1 MTNIHS
7 YKELLEEK
15 QRLTLL
21 LAERKVLVKAEF
33 EDIKEKLKPVTAAWE
48 WVHKLTSKDKSNPLV
63 TAGIDIGVNLLLKKV
78 VLRNAGFIMKLV
90 MPFIVKNF
98 LSHEVAEDEN
108 LFTKIKGLFKGGN
121 FFTNLKKQFTPHQ
134 PA

>member
-33 EDIKEKLKPVTAAWE
+33 EDIKEKLKPAKAAWG
-48 WVHKLTSKDKSNPLV
+48 WIQKLTSKDASNPLL
-63 TAGIDIGVNLLLKKV
+63 TAGIDVGVNILLKKV
-78 VLRNAGFIMKLV
+78 FLRNAGFIIKLV
-90 MPFIVKNF
+90 MPFVVKNF
-98 LSHEVAEDEN
+98 LSHEVAEKEN
-108 LFTKIKGLFKGGN
+108 IFTRMGGLFKGN
-121 FFTNLKKQFTPHQ
+121 FFKNIKEQFTPHQ

>member
-33 EDIKEKLKPVTAAWE
+33 EDIKVKLKPAKAAWE
-48 WVHKLTSKDKSNPLV
+48 WIQKLTSKDTSNPLLN
-63 TAGIDIGVNLLLKKV
+63 AGIDVGVNLLLKKV
-78 VLRNAGFIMKLV
+78 LLRNAGFIVKLV

-98 LSHEVAEDEN
+98 LSHEVAEKEN
-108 LFTKIKGLFKGGN
+108 LFSKIAGLFKGN
-121 FFTNLKKQFTPHQ
+121 FFKNVKDQFTQHQ

>member
-1 MTNIHS
+1 MTNINS
-7 YKELLEEK
+7 YQELLEEK

-33 EDIKEKLKPVTAAWE
+33 EEIKEKLKPAKAAWE
-48 WVHKLTSKDKSNPLV
+48 WIHKLTAKDKTNPLLN
-63 TAGIDIGVNLLLKKV
+63 AGIDVGVNLLIKRVL
-78 VLRNAGFIMKLV
+78 LRNAGFVVKLV

-98 LSHEVAEDEN
+98 LSHEVAEKEN
-108 LFTKIKGLFKGGN
+108 IFTKVAGLFKGN
-121 FFTNLKKQFTPHQ
+121 FFKNIKREFTPHQ